1 MKPFIK
7 WAGGKNSLLDKIQK
21 RLPDYVHSQ
30 DFCLVEPFVGGGAVS
45 LWALSDLPHLK
56 QLIINDYNA
65 DLTNVYQVIKNKPDD
80 LIKYIEN
87 MQNHYDKLTDIE
99 SKKPYF
105 YHKRDVF
112 NQRNGNDVEQAG
124 LFIFLNKSAFNG
136 LYRVNKNNQFNVPIG
151 SYKKPTFIDKD
162 NILTISKKIQNTKI
176 LTGDFELVLNHLPNN
191 FPCLFYLDPPY
202 RPISDTASFT
212 SYSDSGFDDNEQ
224 KRLANFC
231 KKIDKLGHYFLL
243 SNSDPK
249 NTNLSDD
256 FFDELY
262 QDFKIERIQANRTIS
277 ASSVGRKKINEIIV
291 SNGFNMKLAFDDFLN
306 SMSETNTTL
315 DYFTDFDKVK
325 KNVAQIEI
333 KLNQLNYLLGKDDLK
348 QAVYD
353 LYAECPNAFSILEIL
368 IAVRKKEQKKSLD
381 EKGQVVTLN
390 SYFQSADK
398 IIDFLNNTGLADVF
412 RDKNI
417 KNLVDYVFGIEV
429 GLDTNARKNRG
440 GDNMSKAVQ
449 LLFDNADIYYKKEVR
464 NTIFTDIESL
474 GADVKQFDFVIKTKR
489 KTYVIETNYY
499 NSGGSK
505 LNEVARAY
513 TDVAPKINQY
523 PQYEFVWITDG
534 QGWKTAK
541 NKLQEAYTHI
551 PSVYN
556 LYTLQSFIEQVNS
569 EGVIRDW

>member
-1 MKPFIK
+1 
-7 WAGGKNSLLDKIQK
+7 
-21 RLPDYVHSQ
+21 
-30 DFCLVEPFVGGGAVS
+30 
-45 LWALSDLPHLK
+45 
-56 QLIINDYNA
+56 
-65 DLTNVYQVIKNKPDD
+65 
-80 LIKYIEN
+80 
-87 MQNHYDKLTDIE
+87 
-99 SKKPYF
+99 
-105 YHKRDVF
+105 
-112 NQRNGNDVEQAG
+112 
-124 LFIFLNKSAFNG
+124 
-136 LYRVNKNNQFNVPIG
+136 
-151 SYKKPTFIDKD
+151 
-162 NILTISKKIQNTKI
+162 
-176 LTGDFELVLNHLPNN
+176 
-191 FPCLFYLDPPY
+191 
-202 RPISDTASFT
+202 
-212 SYSDSGFDDNEQ
+212 
-224 KRLANFC
+224 
-231 KKIDKLGHYFLL
+231 
-243 SNSDPK
+243 
-249 NTNLSDD
+249 
-256 FFDELY
+256 
-262 QDFKIERIQANRTIS
+262 
-277 ASSVGRKKINEIIV
+277 
-291 SNGFNMKLAFDDFLN
+291 MKLAFDDFLN
-306 SMSETNTTL
+306 SMSETNATL

-333 KLNQLNYLLGKDDLK
+333 HLNQLNYLLGKDDLK
-348 QAVYD
+348 QAVYE

-381 EKGQVVTLN
+381 EQGQVVTLN

-551 PSVYN
+551 PCVYN
-556 LYTLQSFIEQVNS
+556 LYTLHDFVEQINS